1 MPYQRQRWRPLG
13 INAKASFTLA
23 RMRTELSMIDRY
35 RSSPLRTVKVR
46 TMIRS
51 RVAPGHCVTGGEP
64 DSIAVVTGA
73 ILSLAGSAENLCA
86 PAIEPDVV
94 RRQPVV
100 DP

>member
-1 MPYQRQRWRPLG
+1 
-13 INAKASFTLA
+13 
-23 RMRTELSMIDRY
+23 
-35 RSSPLRTVKVR
+35 
-46 TMIRS
+46 
-51 RVAPGHCVTGGEP
+51 VTGGEP